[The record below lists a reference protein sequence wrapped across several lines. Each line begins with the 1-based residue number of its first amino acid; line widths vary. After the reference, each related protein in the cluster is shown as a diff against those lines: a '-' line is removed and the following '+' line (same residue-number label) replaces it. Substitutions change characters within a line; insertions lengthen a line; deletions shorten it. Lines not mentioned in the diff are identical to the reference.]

1 MIDIKHLGNVQNMI
15 VEGVKA
21 ETKEA
26 ILAKYSISDQL
37 NATGAAATSM
47 KTAIA
52 AIISAGKDKQAAVL
66 ACTTFEELEAVVPSA
81 E

>member
-1 MIDIKHLGNVQNMI
+1 MIDIKHLGNVQGMI

-21 ETKEA
+21 ETKGA

-37 NATGAAATSM
+37 NATGTAATSM

-66 ACTTFEELEAVVPSA
+66 ACKTFEELEAVVPSA